1 MGGEPAKS
9 GDQLASSIE
18 ATAQE
23 GQQAAQVGPMKNLRK
38 TLVLFPDD
46 DAGVAL
52 EMSERLA
59 DELVRRARK
68 DIRVVQLR
76 PTMTS

>member
-1 MGGEPAKS
+1 MSK
-9 GDQLASSIE
+9 
-18 ATAQE
+18 
-23 GQQAAQVGPMKNLRK
+23 LRK
-38 TLVLFPDD
+38 TLVLFGDD